1 MLKSINA
8 ISIEKL
14 MLDPA
19 NPRFADNFSFEVN
32 DISDDEVASKQSE
45 IIEHFEGRESD
56 DGSEDQ
62 DSDQSEKYGV
72 GDLKNSIKNIGFQP
86 IDKPVVRRIGKS
98 DKYIVIEGNRRIC
111 ACKLLLKRHN
121 ELTEQGRKTGKNTDI
136 LSDYVLSTIKNI
148 DVVELDLDEV
158 GEEERKRRIRVI
170 LGIRHHGS
178 LLEWDP
184 LPRAYSIFKKY
195 MTISPS
201 LDEFTWENARA
212 KKVSEIFTLK
222 EKTPRKDLKSYIA
235 FKQLKD
241 AGFKNEAD
249 HYTLIQSLVTN
260 TKLASANYIISD
272 GDTFKLTEDSLS
284 KINDLCQ
291 FSIRDSLAGKESK
304 DNFKILRE
312 PKSVSVLARLVKE
325 CRNTD
330 QSIAETA
337 KDLLEEVETRERP
350 LEHVPGA
357 KISAIDELTAF
368 MNRRKWVD
376 EIEKLLVKAQEEE
389 NLDEKNFGAT
399 NDIIELEGLDKQ
411 LEVFRRVF
419 QLNESK

>member
-330 QSIAETA
+330 QSIAESQ
-337 KDLLEEVETRERP
+337 
-350 LEHVPGA
+350 
-357 KISAIDELTAF
+357 SASVTSPD
-368 MNRRKWVD
+368 
-376 EIEKLLVKAQEEE
+376 
-389 NLDEKNFGAT
+389 
-399 NDIIELEGLDKQ
+399 
-411 LEVFRRVF
+411 
-419 QLNESK
+419 